1 MSKYLIAILLSAW
14 SISLRAQ
21 VAEKLQQLG
30 MENIQ
35 TVTEVNGNTTIA
47 FEDNVYRGTYR
58 GIGKAIEAAME
69 GMYGGNLQMVVLE
82 HSIPQLCITLSDK
95 VITEYK
101 EKQITIGEVYRQMGI
116 SYDTDEAMEVLKKTH
131 RTLNSSAGKVDIV
144 VYPEVKLE
152 NSSFDRLYTYYVNL
166 APAVEMALWKGAEL
180 TAQVVF
186 PVATNLKGQ
195 YKKIRPGVIAL
206 SQEFCFGKG
215 FLGRVTAGNFT
226 NNRMGAQAEMKYRT
240 ANGRLELEAMAGATV
255 QSVLTDDEGW
265 YISRKLRMNAAL
277 DGVSVTAGEATATT
291 DENGQYSLTVKD
303 KKTYTVSFAKE
314 GYRTVSDASVEIAN
328 NATNRSLVTLN
339 VTMSKEGVAVAVD
352 PESDKVITEKGEGE
366 TEDAQ
371 TVLTIPAGAVSTA
384 TDVTLTPYLEAVATD
399 VTPGSKEEAIPM
411 TNIAISSSQ
420 DAALNQDV
428 TLSVANASSSDYY
441 FDEVEVY
448 EKTNARAIGDWKKYA
463 DAAFDKATNSYI
475 AAIKKG
481 SSLNKDYSIRVKSEK
496 NVSETKNDE
505 ILKEDSYSNAGNMSA
520 TTYDIP
526 YTAKLG
532 WEISA
537 SGLDEGA
544 LSLVKAAIAAQEGGS
559 EGVYT
564 VNKTFTAHVSGDYI
578 LYFSCKAK
586 YVEKE
591 YTFSIAGKKVTV
603 KVKHYL
609 GVEFVYTNQSSS
621 MHGGGSIG

>member
-1 MSKYLIAILLSAW
+1 MRTSKFFKTGLLLFVASLGLISCGDDDKEPEIVVDPVS
-14 SISLRAQ
+14 
-21 VAEKLQQLG
+21 
-30 MENIQ
+30 EN
-35 TVTEVNGNTTIA
+35 VE
-47 FEDNVYRGTYR
+47 YY
-58 GIGKAIEAAME
+58 IE
-69 GMYGGNLQMVVLE
+69 
-82 HSIPQLCITLSDK
+82 
-95 VITEYK
+95 
-101 EKQITIGEVYRQMGI
+101 
-116 SYDTDEAMEVLKKTH
+116 
-131 RTLNSSAGKVDIV
+131 GKV
-144 VYPEVKLE
+144 
-152 NSSFDRLYTYYVNL
+152 
-166 APAVEMALWKGAEL
+166 
-180 TAQVVF
+180 
-186 PVATNLKGQ
+186 VA
-195 YKKIRPGVIAL
+195 
-206 SQEFCFGKG
+206 
-215 FLGRVTAGNFT
+215 
-226 NNRMGAQAEMKYRT
+226 
-240 ANGRLELEAMAGATV
+240 
-255 QSVLTDDEGW
+255 D
-265 YISRKLRMNAAL
+265 NAAL
-277 DGVSVTAGEATATT
+277 DGVSVTAGEATAIT

-303 KKTYTVSFAKE
+303 KKTYTVSFAKK
-314 GYRTVSDASVEIAN
+314 GYRTVSDASVEIAK
-328 NATNRSLVTLN
+328 NATNKSLIALN
-339 VTMSKEGVAVAVD
+339 VTMSKEGVPVTVN
-352 PESDKVITEKGEGE
+352 PEEEAVITDKGEGE
-366 TEDAQ
+366 IKGATSALI
-371 TVLTIPAGAVSTA
+371 VPAGAVSA
-384 TDVTLTPYLEAVATD
+384 TTDIALTPYWEVSAINETPGVKKEAVA
-399 VTPGSKEEAIPM
+399 IL
-411 TNIAISSSQ
+411 NIAITSSQ
-420 DAALNQDV
+420 DVALNENVD
-428 TLSVANASSSDYY
+428 LFVANTDLSGAYY

>member
-1 MSKYLIAILLSAW
+1 MRTSKFFKTGLLLFVASLGLISCGDDDKEPEIVVDPVS
-14 SISLRAQ
+14 
-21 VAEKLQQLG
+21 
-30 MENIQ
+30 EN
-35 TVTEVNGNTTIA
+35 VE
-47 FEDNVYRGTYR
+47 YY
-58 GIGKAIEAAME
+58 IE
-69 GMYGGNLQMVVLE
+69 
-82 HSIPQLCITLSDK
+82 
-95 VITEYK
+95 
-101 EKQITIGEVYRQMGI
+101 
-116 SYDTDEAMEVLKKTH
+116 
-131 RTLNSSAGKVDIV
+131 GKV
-144 VYPEVKLE
+144 
-152 NSSFDRLYTYYVNL
+152 
-166 APAVEMALWKGAEL
+166 
-180 TAQVVF
+180 
-186 PVATNLKGQ
+186 VA
-195 YKKIRPGVIAL
+195 
-206 SQEFCFGKG
+206 
-215 FLGRVTAGNFT
+215 
-226 NNRMGAQAEMKYRT
+226 
-240 ANGRLELEAMAGATV
+240 
-255 QSVLTDDEGW
+255 D
-265 YISRKLRMNAAL
+265 NAAL
-277 DGVSVTAGEATATT
+277 EGVSVTAGEATATT

-303 KKTYTVSFAKE
+303 KKTYTVSFAKK
-314 GYRTVSDASVEIAN
+314 GYRTVSGASVEIAK
-328 NATNRSLVTLN
+328 NATNKSLIALN
-339 VTMSKEGVAVAVD
+339 VTMSKEGVPVTVN
-352 PESDKVITEKGEGE
+352 PEEETVITDKGEGE
-366 TEDAQ
+366 IKGATSALI
-371 TVLTIPAGAVSTA
+371 VPAGAVSA
-384 TDVTLTPYLEAVATD
+384 TTDIALTPYWEVSAINETPGVKKEAVA
-399 VTPGSKEEAIPM
+399 IL
-411 TNIAISSSQ
+411 NIAITSSQ
-420 DAALNQDV
+420 DVALNENVD
-428 TLSVANASSSDYY
+428 LFVANTDLSGAYY

>member
-1 MSKYLIAILLSAW
+1 MRTSKFFKTGLLLFVASLGLISCGDDDKEPEIVVDPVS
-14 SISLRAQ
+14 
-21 VAEKLQQLG
+21 
-30 MENIQ
+30 EN
-35 TVTEVNGNTTIA
+35 VE
-47 FEDNVYRGTYR
+47 YY
-58 GIGKAIEAAME
+58 IE
-69 GMYGGNLQMVVLE
+69 
-82 HSIPQLCITLSDK
+82 
-95 VITEYK
+95 
-101 EKQITIGEVYRQMGI
+101 
-116 SYDTDEAMEVLKKTH
+116 
-131 RTLNSSAGKVDIV
+131 GKV
-144 VYPEVKLE
+144 
-152 NSSFDRLYTYYVNL
+152 
-166 APAVEMALWKGAEL
+166 
-180 TAQVVF
+180 
-186 PVATNLKGQ
+186 VA
-195 YKKIRPGVIAL
+195 
-206 SQEFCFGKG
+206 
-215 FLGRVTAGNFT
+215 
-226 NNRMGAQAEMKYRT
+226 
-240 ANGRLELEAMAGATV
+240 
-255 QSVLTDDEGW
+255 D
-265 YISRKLRMNAAL
+265 NAAL

-303 KKTYTVSFAKE
+303 KKTYTVSFAKK
-314 GYRTVSDASVEIAN
+314 GYRTVSDASVEIAK
-328 NATNRSLVTLN
+328 NATNKSLIALN
-339 VTMSKEGVAVAVD
+339 VTMSKEGVPVTVN
-352 PESDKVITEKGEGE
+352 PEEEAVITDKGEGE
-366 TEDAQ
+366 IKGATSALI
-371 TVLTIPAGAVSTA
+371 VPAGAVSA
-384 TDVTLTPYLEAVATD
+384 TTDIALTPYWEVSAINETPGVKKEAVA
-399 VTPGSKEEAIPM
+399 IL
-411 TNIAISSSQ
+411 NISITSSQ
-420 DAALNQDV
+420 DVALNENVD
-428 TLSVANASSSDYY
+428 LFVANTDLSGAYY

>member
-1 MSKYLIAILLSAW
+1 MRTSKFFKTGLLLFVASLGLISCGDDDKEPEIVVDPVS
-14 SISLRAQ
+14 
-21 VAEKLQQLG
+21 
-30 MENIQ
+30 EN
-35 TVTEVNGNTTIA
+35 VE
-47 FEDNVYRGTYR
+47 YY
-58 GIGKAIEAAME
+58 IE
-69 GMYGGNLQMVVLE
+69 
-82 HSIPQLCITLSDK
+82 
-95 VITEYK
+95 
-101 EKQITIGEVYRQMGI
+101 
-116 SYDTDEAMEVLKKTH
+116 
-131 RTLNSSAGKVDIV
+131 GKV
-144 VYPEVKLE
+144 
-152 NSSFDRLYTYYVNL
+152 
-166 APAVEMALWKGAEL
+166 
-180 TAQVVF
+180 
-186 PVATNLKGQ
+186 VA
-195 YKKIRPGVIAL
+195 
-206 SQEFCFGKG
+206 
-215 FLGRVTAGNFT
+215 
-226 NNRMGAQAEMKYRT
+226 
-240 ANGRLELEAMAGATV
+240 
-255 QSVLTDDEGW
+255 D
-265 YISRKLRMNAAL
+265 NAAL
-277 DGVSVTAGEATATT
+277 DGVSVTAREATATT

-303 KKTYTVSFAKE
+303 KKTYTVSFAKK
-314 GYRTVSDASVEIAN
+314 GYRTVSDASVEIAK
-328 NATNRSLVTLN
+328 NATNKSLIALN
-339 VTMSKEGVAVAVD
+339 VTMSKEGVPVTVN
-352 PESDKVITEKGEGE
+352 PEEEAVITDKGEGE
-366 TEDAQ
+366 IKGATSALI
-371 TVLTIPAGAVSTA
+371 VPAGAVSA
-384 TDVTLTPYLEAVATD
+384 TTDIALTPYWEVSAINETPGVKKEAVA
-399 VTPGSKEEAIPM
+399 IL
-411 TNIAISSSQ
+411 NIAITSSQ
-420 DAALNQDV
+420 DVALNENVD
-428 TLSVANASSSDYY
+428 LFVANTDLSGAYY

>member
-1 MSKYLIAILLSAW
+1 MRTSKFFKTGLLLFVASLGLISCGDDDKEPEIVVDPVS
-14 SISLRAQ
+14 
-21 VAEKLQQLG
+21 
-30 MENIQ
+30 EN
-35 TVTEVNGNTTIA
+35 VE
-47 FEDNVYRGTYR
+47 YY
-58 GIGKAIEAAME
+58 IE
-69 GMYGGNLQMVVLE
+69 
-82 HSIPQLCITLSDK
+82 
-95 VITEYK
+95 
-101 EKQITIGEVYRQMGI
+101 
-116 SYDTDEAMEVLKKTH
+116 
-131 RTLNSSAGKVDIV
+131 GKV
-144 VYPEVKLE
+144 
-152 NSSFDRLYTYYVNL
+152 
-166 APAVEMALWKGAEL
+166 
-180 TAQVVF
+180 
-186 PVATNLKGQ
+186 VA
-195 YKKIRPGVIAL
+195 
-206 SQEFCFGKG
+206 
-215 FLGRVTAGNFT
+215 
-226 NNRMGAQAEMKYRT
+226 
-240 ANGRLELEAMAGATV
+240 
-255 QSVLTDDEGW
+255 D
-265 YISRKLRMNAAL
+265 NAAL
-277 DGVSVTAGEATATT
+277 EGVSVTAGEATATT

-384 TDVTLTPYLEAVATD
+384 TDIALTPYWEVSAINETPGVKKEAVA
-399 VTPGSKEEAIPM
+399 IL
-411 TNIAISSSQ
+411 NIAITSSQ
-420 DAALNQDV
+420 DVALNENVD
-428 TLSVANASSSDYY
+428 LFVANTDLSGTYY

-448 EKTNARAIGDWKKYA
+448 EKANARAIGDWKKYA
-463 DAAFDKATNSYI
+463 DAAFDKETNSYHAVI
-475 AAIKKG
+475 EKG
-481 SSLNKDYSIRVKSEK
+481 SSLNQDYSVRVKSEK
-496 NVSETKNDE
+496 NVSAVKEDE
-505 ILKEDSYSNAGNMSA
+505 ILKEGSYSNAGNMSA

>member
-1 MSKYLIAILLSAW
+1 MRTSKFFKTGLLLFVASLGLISCGDDDKEPEIVVDPVS
-14 SISLRAQ
+14 
-21 VAEKLQQLG
+21 
-30 MENIQ
+30 EN
-35 TVTEVNGNTTIA
+35 VE
-47 FEDNVYRGTYR
+47 YY
-58 GIGKAIEAAME
+58 IE
-69 GMYGGNLQMVVLE
+69 
-82 HSIPQLCITLSDK
+82 
-95 VITEYK
+95 
-101 EKQITIGEVYRQMGI
+101 
-116 SYDTDEAMEVLKKTH
+116 
-131 RTLNSSAGKVDIV
+131 GKV
-144 VYPEVKLE
+144 
-152 NSSFDRLYTYYVNL
+152 
-166 APAVEMALWKGAEL
+166 
-180 TAQVVF
+180 
-186 PVATNLKGQ
+186 VA
-195 YKKIRPGVIAL
+195 
-206 SQEFCFGKG
+206 
-215 FLGRVTAGNFT
+215 
-226 NNRMGAQAEMKYRT
+226 
-240 ANGRLELEAMAGATV
+240 
-255 QSVLTDDEGW
+255 D
-265 YISRKLRMNAAL
+265 NAAL

-303 KKTYTVSFAKE
+303 KKTYTVSFAKK
-314 GYRTVSDASVEIAN
+314 GYRTVSDASVEIAK
-328 NATNRSLVTLN
+328 NATNKSLIALN
-339 VTMSKEGVAVAVD
+339 VTMSKEGVPVTVN
-352 PESDKVITEKGEGE
+352 PEEEAVITDKGEGE
-366 TEDAQ
+366 IKGATSALI
-371 TVLTIPAGAVSTA
+371 VPAGAVSA
-384 TDVTLTPYLEAVATD
+384 TTDIALTPYWEVSAINETPGVKKEAVA
-399 VTPGSKEEAIPM
+399 IL
-411 TNIAISSSQ
+411 NIAITSS
-420 DAALNQDV
+420 QDV
-428 TLSVANASSSDYY
+428 TLNENVDLFVANTDLSGAYY

>member
-1 MSKYLIAILLSAW
+1 MRTSKFFKTGLLLFVASLGLISCGDDDKEPEIVVDPVS
-14 SISLRAQ
+14 
-21 VAEKLQQLG
+21 
-30 MENIQ
+30 EN
-35 TVTEVNGNTTIA
+35 VE
-47 FEDNVYRGTYR
+47 YY
-58 GIGKAIEAAME
+58 IE
-69 GMYGGNLQMVVLE
+69 
-82 HSIPQLCITLSDK
+82 
-95 VITEYK
+95 
-101 EKQITIGEVYRQMGI
+101 
-116 SYDTDEAMEVLKKTH
+116 
-131 RTLNSSAGKVDIV
+131 GKV
-144 VYPEVKLE
+144 
-152 NSSFDRLYTYYVNL
+152 
-166 APAVEMALWKGAEL
+166 
-180 TAQVVF
+180 
-186 PVATNLKGQ
+186 
-195 YKKIRPGVIAL
+195 
-206 SQEFCFGKG
+206 
-215 FLGRVTAGNFT
+215 VT
-226 NNRMGAQAEMKYRT
+226 
-240 ANGRLELEAMAGATV
+240 
-255 QSVLTDDEGW
+255 D
-265 YISRKLRMNAAL
+265 NAAL
-277 DGVSVTAGEATATT
+277 DGVSVTAGEATAIT

-303 KKTYTVSFAKE
+303 KKTYTVSFAKK
-314 GYRTVSDASVEIAN
+314 GYRTVSDASVEIAK
-328 NATNRSLVTLN
+328 NATNKSLIALN
-339 VTMSKEGVAVAVD
+339 VTMSKEGVPVTVN
-352 PESDKVITEKGEGE
+352 PEEEAVITDKGEGE
-366 TEDAQ
+366 IKGATSALI
-371 TVLTIPAGAVSTA
+371 VPAGAVSA
-384 TDVTLTPYLEAVATD
+384 TTDIALTPYWEVSAINETPGVKKEAVA
-399 VTPGSKEEAIPM
+399 IL
-411 TNIAISSSQ
+411 NIAITSSQ
-420 DAALNQDV
+420 DVALNENVD
-428 TLSVANASSSDYY
+428 LFVANTDLSGAYY

>member
-1 MSKYLIAILLSAW
+1 MLLFVASLGLISCGDDDKEPEIVVDPVS
-14 SISLRAQ
+14 
-21 VAEKLQQLG
+21 
-30 MENIQ
+30 EN
-35 TVTEVNGNTTIA
+35 VE
-47 FEDNVYRGTYR
+47 YY
-58 GIGKAIEAAME
+58 IE
-69 GMYGGNLQMVVLE
+69 
-82 HSIPQLCITLSDK
+82 
-95 VITEYK
+95 
-101 EKQITIGEVYRQMGI
+101 
-116 SYDTDEAMEVLKKTH
+116 
-131 RTLNSSAGKVDIV
+131 GKV
-144 VYPEVKLE
+144 
-152 NSSFDRLYTYYVNL
+152 
-166 APAVEMALWKGAEL
+166 
-180 TAQVVF
+180 
-186 PVATNLKGQ
+186 VA
-195 YKKIRPGVIAL
+195 
-206 SQEFCFGKG
+206 
-215 FLGRVTAGNFT
+215 
-226 NNRMGAQAEMKYRT
+226 
-240 ANGRLELEAMAGATV
+240 
-255 QSVLTDDEGW
+255 D
-265 YISRKLRMNAAL
+265 NAAL

-303 KKTYTVSFAKE
+303 KKTYTVSFAKK
-314 GYRTVSDASVEIAN
+314 GYRTVSDASVEIAK
-328 NATNRSLVTLN
+328 NATNKSLIALN
-339 VTMSKEGVAVAVD
+339 VTMSKEGVPVTVN
-352 PESDKVITEKGEGE
+352 PEEEAVITDKGEGE
-366 TEDAQ
+366 IKGATSALI
-371 TVLTIPAGAVSTA
+371 VPAGAVSA
-384 TDVTLTPYLEAVATD
+384 TTDIALTPYWEVSAINETPGVKKEAVA
-399 VTPGSKEEAIPM
+399 IL
-411 TNIAISSSQ
+411 NIAITSSQ
-420 DAALNQDV
+420 DVALNENVD
-428 TLSVANASSSDYY
+428 LFVANTDLSGAYY

>member
-1 MSKYLIAILLSAW
+1 MRTSKFFKTGLLLFVASLGLISCGDDDKEPEIVVDPVS
-14 SISLRAQ
+14 
-21 VAEKLQQLG
+21 
-30 MENIQ
+30 EN
-35 TVTEVNGNTTIA
+35 VE
-47 FEDNVYRGTYR
+47 YY
-58 GIGKAIEAAME
+58 IE
-69 GMYGGNLQMVVLE
+69 
-82 HSIPQLCITLSDK
+82 
-95 VITEYK
+95 
-101 EKQITIGEVYRQMGI
+101 
-116 SYDTDEAMEVLKKTH
+116 
-131 RTLNSSAGKVDIV
+131 GKV
-144 VYPEVKLE
+144 
-152 NSSFDRLYTYYVNL
+152 
-166 APAVEMALWKGAEL
+166 
-180 TAQVVF
+180 
-186 PVATNLKGQ
+186 VA
-195 YKKIRPGVIAL
+195 
-206 SQEFCFGKG
+206 
-215 FLGRVTAGNFT
+215 
-226 NNRMGAQAEMKYRT
+226 
-240 ANGRLELEAMAGATV
+240 
-255 QSVLTDDEGW
+255 D
-265 YISRKLRMNAAL
+265 NAAL

-303 KKTYTVSFAKE
+303 KKTYTVSFAKK
-314 GYRTVSDASVEIAN
+314 GYRTVSDASVEIAK
-328 NATNRSLVTLN
+328 NATNKSLIALN
-339 VTMSKEGVAVAVD
+339 VTMSKEGVPVTVN
-352 PESDKVITEKGEGE
+352 PEEEAVITDKGEGE
-366 TEDAQ
+366 IKGATSALI
-371 TVLTIPAGAVSTA
+371 VPAGAVSA
-384 TDVTLTPYLEAVATD
+384 TTDIALTPYWEVSAINETPGVKKEAVA
-399 VTPGSKEEAIPM
+399 IL
-411 TNIAISSSQ
+411 NIAITSSQ
-420 DAALNQDV
+420 DVALNENVD
-428 TLSVANASSSDYY
+428 LFVANTDLSGAYY

-609 GVEFVYTNQSSS
+609 GVEFVYTNQSSG

>member
-1 MSKYLIAILLSAW
+1 MRTSKFFKTGLLLFVASLGLISCGDDDKEPEIVVDPVS
-14 SISLRAQ
+14 
-21 VAEKLQQLG
+21 
-30 MENIQ
+30 EN
-35 TVTEVNGNTTIA
+35 VE
-47 FEDNVYRGTYR
+47 YY
-58 GIGKAIEAAME
+58 IE
-69 GMYGGNLQMVVLE
+69 
-82 HSIPQLCITLSDK
+82 
-95 VITEYK
+95 
-101 EKQITIGEVYRQMGI
+101 
-116 SYDTDEAMEVLKKTH
+116 
-131 RTLNSSAGKVDIV
+131 GKV
-144 VYPEVKLE
+144 
-152 NSSFDRLYTYYVNL
+152 
-166 APAVEMALWKGAEL
+166 
-180 TAQVVF
+180 
-186 PVATNLKGQ
+186 VA
-195 YKKIRPGVIAL
+195 
-206 SQEFCFGKG
+206 
-215 FLGRVTAGNFT
+215 
-226 NNRMGAQAEMKYRT
+226 
-240 ANGRLELEAMAGATV
+240 
-255 QSVLTDDEGW
+255 D
-265 YISRKLRMNAAL
+265 NAAL

-303 KKTYTVSFAKE
+303 KKTYTVSFAKK
-314 GYRTVSDASVEIAN
+314 GYRTVSDASVEIAK
-328 NATNRSLVTLN
+328 NATNKSLIALN
-339 VTMSKEGVAVAVD
+339 VTMSKEGVPVTVN
-352 PESDKVITEKGEGE
+352 PEEEAVITDKGEGE
-366 TEDAQ
+366 IKGATSALI
-371 TVLTIPAGAVSTA
+371 VPAGAVSA
-384 TDVTLTPYLEAVATD
+384 TTDIALTPYWEVSAINETPGVKKEAVA
-399 VTPGSKEEAIPM
+399 IL
-411 TNIAISSSQ
+411 NIAITSSQ
-420 DAALNQDV
+420 DVALNENVD
-428 TLSVANASSSDYY
+428 LFVANTDLSGAYY

-526 YTAKLG
+526 YTTKLG

>member
-1 MSKYLIAILLSAW
+1 MRTNKFFKTGLLLFVASLGLISCGDDDKEPEIVVDPVS
-14 SISLRAQ
+14 
-21 VAEKLQQLG
+21 
-30 MENIQ
+30 EN
-35 TVTEVNGNTTIA
+35 VE
-47 FEDNVYRGTYR
+47 YY
-58 GIGKAIEAAME
+58 IE
-69 GMYGGNLQMVVLE
+69 
-82 HSIPQLCITLSDK
+82 
-95 VITEYK
+95 
-101 EKQITIGEVYRQMGI
+101 
-116 SYDTDEAMEVLKKTH
+116 
-131 RTLNSSAGKVDIV
+131 GKV
-144 VYPEVKLE
+144 
-152 NSSFDRLYTYYVNL
+152 
-166 APAVEMALWKGAEL
+166 
-180 TAQVVF
+180 
-186 PVATNLKGQ
+186 VA
-195 YKKIRPGVIAL
+195 
-206 SQEFCFGKG
+206 
-215 FLGRVTAGNFT
+215 
-226 NNRMGAQAEMKYRT
+226 
-240 ANGRLELEAMAGATV
+240 
-255 QSVLTDDEGW
+255 D
-265 YISRKLRMNAAL
+265 NAAL
-277 DGVSVTAGEATATT
+277 EGVSVTAGEATATT

-303 KKTYTVSFAKE
+303 KKTYTVSFAKK
-314 GYRTVSDASVEIAN
+314 GYKTVSDASVEIAN
-328 NATNRSLVTLN
+328 NATNKSLIALN
-339 VTMSKEGVAVAVD
+339 VTMNKEGVAVTVD

-371 TVLTIPAGAVSTA
+371 TVLTIPVGAVSTA

-564 VNKTFTAHVSGDYI
+564 INKTFTAHVSGDYI

-609 GVEFVYTNQSSS
+609 GVEFVYTNQSAS
-621 MHGGGSIG
+621 MHGGGSME

>member
-215 FLGRVTAGNFT
+215 FLGRVTAGNFS

-240 ANGRLELEAMAGATV
+240 AYGTLKASVYEPRFNLQFDLQAARYLYGDYGVRGDCTRHFGEYAIGVYGMYTDGEINGGFHFAIPLPGKKWSRNRGVRVRQADYFAMEYSMESWGRYA
-255 QSVLTDDEGW
+255 DE
-265 YISRKLRMNAAL
+265 KL
-277 DGVSVTAGEATATT
+277 GETYRTRP
-291 DENGQYSLTVKD
+291 DENRSNRFFQPEYIRYFLI
-303 KKTYTVSFAKE
+303 KE
-314 GYRTVSDASVEIAN
+314 AN
-328 NATNRSLVTLN
+328 
-339 VTMSKEGVAVAVD
+339 K
-352 PESDKVITEKGEGE
+352 
-366 TEDAQ
+366 
-371 TVLTIPAGAVSTA
+371 
-384 TDVTLTPYLEAVATD
+384 
-399 VTPGSKEEAIPM
+399 
-411 TNIAISSSQ
+411 
-420 DAALNQDV
+420 
-428 TLSVANASSSDYY
+428 
-441 FDEVEVY
+441 
-448 EKTNARAIGDWKKYA
+448 
-463 DAAFDKATNSYI
+463 
-475 AAIKKG
+475 
-481 SSLNKDYSIRVKSEK
+481 
-496 NVSETKNDE
+496 
-505 ILKEDSYSNAGNMSA
+505 
-520 TTYDIP
+520 
-526 YTAKLG
+526 
-532 WEISA
+532 
-537 SGLDEGA
+537 
-544 LSLVKAAIAAQEGGS
+544 
-559 EGVYT
+559 
-564 VNKTFTAHVSGDYI
+564 
-578 LYFSCKAK
+578 
-586 YVEKE
+586 
-591 YTFSIAGKKVTV
+591 
-603 KVKHYL
+603 
-609 GVEFVYTNQSSS
+609 
-621 MHGGGSIG
+621 

>member
-1 MSKYLIAILLSAW
+1 M
-14 SISLRAQ
+14 
-21 VAEKLQQLG
+21 
-30 MENIQ
+30 
-35 TVTEVNGNTTIA
+35 
-47 FEDNVYRGTYR
+47 
-58 GIGKAIEAAME
+58 
-69 GMYGGNLQMVVLE
+69 
-82 HSIPQLCITLSDK
+82 
-95 VITEYK
+95 
-101 EKQITIGEVYRQMGI
+101 
-116 SYDTDEAMEVLKKTH
+116 
-131 RTLNSSAGKVDIV
+131 
-144 VYPEVKLE
+144 
-152 NSSFDRLYTYYVNL
+152 
-166 APAVEMALWKGAEL
+166 
-180 TAQVVF
+180 
-186 PVATNLKGQ
+186 
-195 YKKIRPGVIAL
+195 
-206 SQEFCFGKG
+206 
-215 FLGRVTAGNFT
+215 GNFSKVV
-226 NNRMGAQAEMKYRT
+226 A
-240 ANGRLELEAMAGATV
+240 
-255 QSVLTDDEGW
+255 D
-265 YISRKLRMNAAL
+265 NAAL

-352 PESDKVITEKGEGE
+352 TESDKVITEKGEGE
-366 TEDAQ
+366 TEDAL
-371 TVLTIPAGAVSTA
+371 TILTIPAGAVSTA

-420 DAALNQDV
+420 DASLNQDV